1 MSKGKSGSRGPPKG
15 RWSSQR
21 KASVVLELL
30 RGKSLDEVSRETGVT
45 AARLSEWR
53 ESFLAAGA
61 AGLKSRGEDPEV
73 DQLDA
78 ERRRLIAKIG
88 EMTME
93 RELLEEKIERLV
105 EERPTLGWKSK

>member
-1 MSKGKSGSRGPPKG
+1 MSKRRSRTKGSSKG

-21 KASVVLELL
+21 KATVVLRLL
-30 RGKSLDEVSRETGVT
+30 RGESLDEMSRETGVT

-53 ESFLAAGA
+53 EAFLDAGA
-61 AGLKSRGEDPEV
+61 AGLKSRREGAEL
-73 DQLDA
+73 DQHEA
-78 ERRRLIAKIG
+78 ERRRLRAKIG

-93 RELLEEKIERLV
+93 RELLEEKIARLV